1 MAKTAVLRLNCPM
14 RLAIISDIHGNGIA
28 LDAVLADIHQQGA
41 DRIIC
46 LGDIANAG
54 PHPSYCLDTVREVAD
69 VVIQGNHELYL
80 LGDSMPDDIDTSPIW
95 AGLRWVRRQLRPDQ
109 FDYMRRLPYSYCRV
123 QNGGT
128 PTLFTH
134 GSPASQFLGFKA
146 EYGHEAIVKRMNGH
160 DGLTLF
166 VGHTHRQ
173 LYHNWARSWIC
184 NVGSVGMPLD
194 GTPEAKYVLA
204 TWQPPGWQIEF
215 RRVAYDWGKLTAA
228 FDEAGY
234 QQAGGVITALFRYQM
249 LYGRDVLW
257 HYLTELRQQ
266 AELIGVTEAELYP
279 RYPVPAVVQ
288 QWVR

>member
-1 MAKTAVLRLNCPM
+1 M
-14 RLAIISDIHGNGIA
+14 RLAIISDIHGNSTA
-28 LDAVLADIHQQGA
+28 LDAVLADIQQQNV

-54 PHPSYCLDTVREVAD
+54 PHPSYCLDTVRQVAD

-80 LGDSMPDDIDTSPIW
+80 LGDNMPSDIDTSPIW
-95 AGLRWVRRQLRPDQ
+95 AGLRWIRRQLRPEQ
-109 FDYMRRLPYSYCRV
+109 YEYIRRLPYSYCWV
-123 QNGGT
+123 LNGHT

-146 EYGHEAIVKRMNGH
+146 EYNHDAIIKRMNGH
-160 DGLTLF
+160 DHITLF

-173 LYHNWARSWIC
+173 LYHNWSHSWVC

-194 GTPEAKYVLA
+194 GTPEAKYVVA
-204 TWQPPGWQIEF
+204 TWQRQQWQIEF
-215 RRVAYDWGKLTAA
+215 RRVAYDLARLMAA
-228 FDEAGY
+228 FDEVEY
-234 QQAGGVITALFRYQM
+234 QQSGGVITAMFRYQM

-257 HYLTELRQQ
+257 QYLTELKQQ

-279 RYPVPAVVQ
+279 RYPVPAIVQ
-288 QWVR
+288 QWIK